1 MDRAAGTHPDVQKES
16 MIGKLLLMFLIWT
29 LFAVWAGGN
38 LEAVIKWIKQKIEEA
53 RDWLR
58 ARNR

>member
-1 MDRAAGTHPDVQKES
+1 MGANR

-38 LEAVIKWIKQKIEEA
+38 LDAVIQWFKRKIEGA